1 MVLVFVLLRTLIF
14 QPFSIP
20 SASDEPN
27 FVQGDYIIVSKAAYG
42 WSHHSIPLSPPLFS
56 GRLFGRAPQ
65 RGDVVVFKLPRVL
78 DGHVDY
84 IKRLIGLPGDRV
96 QMRTGRLYIN
106 GQALPEQPAPLQP
119 PKGVTNDGASGQIE
133 TNPEGRQYMTQVY
146 ATGDAGEPRPN
157 PNNTVE
163 YVVPPHC
170 YFVLGDNRDD
180 SLDSRFEP
188 ELPDGDPKL
197 GGCGLSNG
205 LPSSADNPG
214 VGFVPEGNLFGK
226 AKLVLMSWDIGES
239 DQDPGRGTL
248 RPDRFFKVLH

>member
-1 MVLVFVLLRTLIF
+1 MRSLGRVLIGALITIGALLGVALVVCLVAFR
-14 QPFSIP
+14 PFSIP
-20 SASDEPN
+20 SAAGEPN
-27 FVQGDYIIVSKAAYG
+27 LYRGDYVVVVKA
-42 WSHHSIPLSPPLFS
+42 PFS
-56 GRLFGRAPQ
+56 GPVR
-65 RGDVVVFKLPRVL
+65 RGDIVVFVMPH
-78 DGHVDY
+78 DGRTY
-84 IKRLIGLPGDRV
+84 FIKRLIGLPGDRV

-197 GGCGLSNG
+197 GGCGFSNG